1 MTDEI
6 DLLRAADPAP
16 ADEGPWRDRPLS
28 AEAERRLN
36 RLLREGRARCRR
48 RTAWGLAT
56 ATAATAAV
64 VALAVLF
71 GGAATRSAVDAPS
84 PLSVDAGA
92 PAVPLAELAERVRRA
107 AANRTAAPL
116 PGTDVQ
122 TWSMGLRDDGSAAPV
137 TVAEERTTRRHHDGS
152 WTETVVAT
160 DPRRPGRPVLTGDGP
175 AVGDRTVLSETTRL
189 AGNAPD
195 TSYPESPPHTVTG
208 LRAYLLH
215 GARLPDPPGLPAL
228 LDAVSAYLKAWTPGP
243 RETAAL
249 VGVLAAEP
257 GLRPAGTV
265 TDRLGRTGLAYVYDS
280 PADRGEPLRRLVIL
294 DPRDGRVLGMEITYT
309 RDIARYRV
317 TAGSV
322 MSYEAWLR

>member
-56 ATAATAAV
+56 AATATIVVLAV
-64 VALAVLF
+64 LAVLF
-71 GGAATRSAVDAPS
+71 GGAATKGAVAGPS
-84 PLSVDAGA
+84 PLTVDTGA
-92 PAVPLAELAERVRRA
+92 PAVPLAELAERARRA
-107 AANRTAAPL
+107 AADRTAAPL
-116 PGTDVQ
+116 PGTDVR
-122 TWSMGLRDDGSAAPV
+122 TWSMGPRDDGRAAPV
-137 TVAEERTTRRHHDGS
+137 TVAEER
-152 WTETVVAT
+152 
-160 DPRRPGRPVLTGDGP
+160 
-175 AVGDRTVLSETTRL
+175 TTRL

-195 TSYPESPPHTVTG
+195 TSYPGSPPHTVTG
-208 LRAYLLH
+208 LRAYLLR
-215 GARLPDPPGLPAL
+215 GAGLPDPPGLPAL
-228 LDAVSAYLKAWTPGP
+228 LGAVSAYLKAWTPGP

-280 PADRGEPLRRLVIL
+280 PADRGEPLRRMVIL
-294 DPRDGRVLGMEITYT
+294 EPRDGRVLGIEITYT
-309 RDIARYRV
+309 RDLARHRV
-317 TAGSV
+317 PAGSV
-322 MSYEAWLR
+322 MSYEAWLD